1 MLMVVYMLV
10 NMKMVRDMD
19 VVNGLTQILLSV
31 MAECGKMANQCEMKK
46 NVKECKKNVKYIYIY
61 TFVFL

>member
-1 MLMVVYMLV
+1 MLV

-46 NVKECKKNVKYIYIY
+46 NVKQCKKNVKNI
-61 TFVFL
+61 